1 VNNYV
6 VKPFTADTLVEK
18 VKQTMEKLKAAA

>member
-6 VKPFTADTLVEK
+6 VKPFTPETMKEK
-18 VKQTMEKLKAAA
+18 IDAILSK